1 MTLRVKTT
9 KQSGLITIN
18 EDLNGMTWAK
28 AKELLEENYDIDFD
42 NMAVVLRTQTES
54 KDDKQMIPL
63 TMDQTII
70 QLNEDNVIFMSNSE
84 KIKSGYLY
92 IDPDDYPNS
101 AAGLK
106 LLVKDARAMAIE
118 DQYDM
123 FVEKLNQIDSSL
135 ENLTY
140 NKKVEENLDDE
151 ADEIFN

>member
-84 KIKSGYLY
+84 KIKSGHFY